1 MYYMYYTVLNVYTCI
16 YVYLYITCIH
26 VLYRHAFGD
35 VKQCNSETVQLV
47 EELTQ
52 QQMTNLVGRER
63 GREGGRGR
71 EVMLSFRSTKR

>member
-1 MYYMYYTVLNVYTCI
+1 MYN

-35 VKQCNSETVQLV
+35 VKQCNPETVQLV

-63 GREGGRGR
+63 GREEER
-71 EVMLSFRSTKR
+71 

>member
-1 MYYMYYTVLNVYTCI
+1 MYIRVLVYYMYYN
-16 YVYLYITCIH
+16 
-26 VLYRHAFGD
+26 RHAFGD

-63 GREGGRGR
+63 GREEER
-71 EVMLSFRSTKR
+71 

>member
-1 MYYMYYTVLNVYTCI
+1 MCYMYYTVLNVYTCI
-16 YVYLYITCIH
+16 ITCTCILH
-26 VLYRHAFGD
+26 VYMYYNRHVFGD
-35 VKQCNSETVQLV
+35 VKQCNPETVQLV

-71 EVMLSFRSTKR
+71 EGDALL